1 MATSA
6 HAPCAAVVHAPE
18 IVSKCRTQPIR
29 RGVARRASGGNDSDD
44 RCVGGKVI
52 WHRATHGRRALPLS
66 CMAAVAIRGRNGGA
80 DMAKVAGHADVRP
93 GQRES
98 RRAVIKNRAEPGS
111 GRVARRAGRWIP
123 GTDVIGHRTTKRRGA
138 LPLRDVA
145 AVAIGR

>member
-1 MATSA
+1 MASSA
-6 HAPCAAVVHAPE
+6 HAACAAVVHAPE
-18 IVSKCRTQPIR
+18 IVSKGRTQPIR

-98 RRAVIKNRAEPGS
+98 RRAVIKNRAEPGC